1 MGVFVASRK
10 ISIRATAC
18 CSQTRIS
25 YRSMSPHLSWLILLL
40 FVATQGIA
48 LGAGLYEQRI
58 VVPQWMGRAASG
70 EPYLNA
76 DAIRTADTGRRFWG
90 FVTTGPLTLL
100 TLASLGAAW
109 QAQGALQAWW
119 LGSALVTL
127 VERIATFG
135 YFIPVAIRLMRAE
148 APVPASVRAQALQW
162 RNFNRARLA
171 LSGLALLLGLMALS
185 PPL

>member
-1 MGVFVASRK
+1 M
-10 ISIRATAC
+10 T
-18 CSQTRIS
+18 
-25 YRSMSPHLSWLILLL
+25 PHISWLILLL
-40 FVATQGIA
+40 FIMTQGIA

-58 VVPQWMGRAASG
+58 VVPQWMGRAGSG
-70 EPYLNA
+70 EPYL
-76 DAIRTADTGRRFWG
+76 DAVAMRTADTGRRFWG

-100 TLASLGAAW
+100 TLASLVAAW

-119 LGSALVTL
+119 WLGSALITL

-148 APVPASVRAQALQW
+148 EPVPESVRARALQW
-162 RNFNRARLA
+162 RSFNRIRLA
-171 LSGLALLLGLMALS
+171 LSGLAWIFGLLALS

>member
-1 MGVFVASRK
+1 M
-10 ISIRATAC
+10 T
-18 CSQTRIS
+18 
-25 YRSMSPHLSWLILLL
+25 PHISWLILLL
-40 FVATQGIA
+40 FIITQGIA

-58 VVPQWMGRAASG
+58 VVPQWTGRAASG

-76 DAIRTADTGRRFWG
+76 DAMRTADTGRRFWG

-100 TLASLGAAW
+100 TLASFVAAW

-135 YFIPVAIRLMRAE
+135 YFIPVAIRLMKAE
-148 APVPASVRAQALQW
+148 EPVPASVRAQALRW
-162 RNFNRARLA
+162 RSLNRVRLA
-171 LSGLALLLGLMALS
+171 VSSLAWLLGLLALS
-185 PPL
+185 PPV